1 MSGGGYIIPTNGLDD
16 SSIIPFPVSDIAT
29 DSKFSEVSGCNT
41 ATICFFFFI
50 QRTRKKTK
58 FEFNRNC

>member
-1 MSGGGYIIPTNGLDD
+1 MPTSGLDG

-41 ATICFFFFI
+41 ATIVFYSAERVKI
-50 QRTRKKTK
+50 K
-58 FEFNRNC
+58 FEFDRE